1 VTPAP
6 GGGTS
11 AAQTFSITN
20 PSPTLSTLSPTGT
33 SAGNAAFTLTLT
45 GTNFVSGSSVQWNG
59 AARTTT
65 FVSPTQL
72 TAAIAAADVA
82 AAGTPQVTV
91 VTPAPGGGT
100 SAAQAFTVTNP
111 APGLIGL
118 IPTGAT
124 VGTGPLTLL
133 VNGGGF
139 VSGSTVRWNGAA
151 RTTTFLSA
159 TQLTAAI
166 SAADVAAAGTA
177 QITVATPAPGGGTS
191 GSIGFVVTPAS
202 TVNVGLIGYW
212 RFDEGTGTITA
223 DASGGGNAGALL
235 NGPTWTTGRLGQALS
250 FDGVGAYVQVGPA
263 SILNAY
269 PLTVAL
275 WIKTAATT
283 GLTGILS
290 KSVAGSTDGYAVYLS
305 AGNLCASF
313 YRDATNA
320 IDDGSGCPLRTAGFN
335 DNQWHQVI
343 YVVDASGARLY
354 VDGVSRTSLGWTG
367 SPGAPSTTQPL
378 QIGRYPNALPPA
390 FFPGLVDDVRI
401 YGRALSAAEALE
413 LYTNFGTVTNTPPV
427 ISALAVLGTTASSA
441 TISWT
446 TDKPS
451 DTQVDYGP
459 TSAYGST
466 TSLQPGLVTAHMQ
479 TLSGLAA
486 NTLYYARV
494 RSRDFAGNLAV
505 SSSTTFRTAADS
517 TPVAAAASVQ
527 HATKKKKKKSFFED
541 IFGFLF

>member
-11 AAQTFSITN
+11 AAQTFTVNNS
-20 PSPTLSTLSPTGT
+20 SPTLAALSPTST
-33 SAGNAAFTLTLT
+33 SAGNAAFTLTVT
-45 GTNFVSGSSVQWNG
+45 GTNFVSGSSLRWNG
-59 AARTTT
+59 TARTTT
-65 FVSPTQL
+65 FVSATQL

-82 AAGTPQVTV
+82 AAGTLQVTV

-100 SAAQAFTVTNP
+100 SAAQTFTVNNP
-111 APGLIGL
+111 VPGLTGL
-118 IPTGAT
+118 TPTGITA
-124 VGTGPLTLL
+124 GTGPLTLL
-133 VNGGGF
+133 VNGSGF
-139 VSGSTVRWNGAA
+139 VSASTVRWNGAA

-191 GSIGFVVTPAS
+191 GSIGFGITPGS
-202 TVNVGLIGYW
+202 TVNAGLVGYW
-212 RFDEGTGTITA
+212 RFDDGSGTIAA
-223 DASGGGNAGALL
+223 DASSGGNAGALV
-235 NGPTWTTGRLGQALS
+235 NGPVWTTGRLGQALS
-250 FDGVGAYVQVGPA
+250 FDGVGAYVQVGHTSA
-263 SILNAY
+263 LNAY

-290 KSVAGSTDGYAVYLS
+290 KSVAGSADGYAVYLS

-313 YRDATNA
+313 YRDPTNG

-335 DNQWHQVI
+335 DNQWHQI
-343 YVVDASGARLY
+343 AYVVDASGARLY
-354 VDGVSRTSLGWTG
+354 VDGVSRSSLGWSG

-378 QIGRYPNALPPA
+378 QIGRYPNAPPPA
-390 FFPGLVDDVRI
+390 FFPGVVDDVRI

-413 LYTNFGTVTNTPPV
+413 LYTNFGAVSDTTPPV
-427 ISALAVLGTTASSA
+427 ISAIAVLGTTASSA
-441 TISWT
+441 TVTWT
-446 TDKPS
+446 TNEPS

-459 TSAYGST
+459 TPAYGST
-466 TSLQPGLVTAHMQ
+466 TSLQPGLLTAHVQ

-505 SSSTTFRTAADS
+505 SSSTTFRTAADP
-517 TPVAAAASVQ
+517 TAASAQ
-527 HATKKKKKKSFFED
+527 HTAKKKKKKSWFED
-541 IFGFLF
+541 IFGFLGF